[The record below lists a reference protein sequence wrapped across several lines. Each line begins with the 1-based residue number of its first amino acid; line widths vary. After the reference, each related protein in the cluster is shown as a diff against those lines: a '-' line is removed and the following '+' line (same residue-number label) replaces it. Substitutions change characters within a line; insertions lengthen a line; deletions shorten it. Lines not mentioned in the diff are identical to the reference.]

1 MIWFEGEIRAGSE
14 IPLDAGDRGL
24 LLGDGVF
31 ETVAVFRRRPFALDA
46 HLALLAAAG
55 EALGFTVPL
64 ATVREA
70 IDALVGAMTED
81 NGALR
86 VTVSRGTGP
95 RGLLPPPQP
104 SPVVLATLAPWSPA
118 IAFQPVTLATVSLRR
133 NETSPLSRL
142 KTLAYLDPVL
152 ALAEARRAGADDALL
167 LNTQGRVAGSSMA
180 NLFALIDGTWVTPP
194 VADGVRPGVMRGLLL
209 GGDTLGGDALG
220 GGAIERSLDPA
231 EIRGV
236 PLALT
241 NSLRLALPVVALDGQ
256 PCPPVPEAFMGR
268 LRALVT

>member
-1 MIWFEGEIRAGSE
+1 MIWFEGEIRAGTE

-31 ETVAVFRRRPFALDA
+31 ETIAVFGRRPFALDA

-55 EALGFTVPL
+55 EELGFAVPL
-64 ATVREA
+64 ATVRA
-70 IDALVGAMTED
+70 AVDALVGAMTVED
-81 NGALR
+81 GALR
-86 VTVSRGTGP
+86 VTVSRGAGP

-104 SPVVLATLAPWSPA
+104 YPVVLASLAPWTPA
-118 IAFQPVTLATVSLRR
+118 IAFQPVTLATVPLRR

-142 KTLAYLDPVL
+142 KTLAYLDSVL
-152 ALAEARRAGADDALL
+152 ALAAARRAGADDALL
-167 LNTQGRVAGSSMA
+167 LNTRGQVAGSSMA

-209 GGDTLGGDALG
+209 EA
-220 GGAIERSLDPA
+220 GAVERSLDPA
-231 EIRGV
+231 AIRGV

-241 NSLRLALPVVALDGQ
+241 NSLRLVLPVVALDGQ
-256 PCPPVPEAFMGR
+256 PCPPVPEAFIGR
-268 LRALVT
+268 VRAMVA